1 MNRQTDLELFG
12 KEIKNW
18 SDVMRYEKEVNEI
31 MNKIQSVEHDIV
43 GLIGKVK
50 NDTIADERD
59 RIRFAIVQYALD
71 NNIDATV
78 IEPFIKIIDGR

>member
-1 MNRQTDLELFG
+1 
-12 KEIKNW
+12 
-18 SDVMRYEKEVNEI
+18 MRYDEEVNEI

-43 GLIGKVK
+43 GLMEKVK
-50 NDTIADERD
+50 NDAITDERD

-78 IEPFIKIIDGR
+78 IDPFIKIIDGR

>member
-1 MNRQTDLELFG
+1 
-12 KEIKNW
+12 
-18 SDVMRYEKEVNEI
+18 MRYDKEVNEI
-31 MNKIQSVEHDIV
+31 MNKIQSVEYDIV
-43 GLIGKVK
+43 GLMEKVK
-50 NDTIADERD
+50 NDAITDERD

>member
-1 MNRQTDLELFG
+1 
-12 KEIKNW
+12 
-18 SDVMRYEKEVNEI
+18 MRYGKAVNEI

-71 NNIDATV
+71 NNIDTTV

>member
-1 MNRQTDLELFG
+1 
-12 KEIKNW
+12 
-18 SDVMRYEKEVNEI
+18 MRYEKEVNEI
-31 MNKIQSVEHDIV
+31 MNKIQNVEHDIV
-43 GLIGKVK
+43 GLIEKVK
-50 NDTIADERD
+50 NDAIADERD